1 MPAPAVVAAP
11 LLVSRFDSAA
21 LAGVA
26 IATWDR
32 LVAAGKT
39 PRPVRVG
46 GSVRFRRADVETWI
60 RMDCPDRATFD
71 AAVAAGK

>member
-1 MPAPAVVAAP
+1 MSAPAVVAAP
-11 LLVSRFDSAA
+11 LLVSRFDAAA

-39 PRPVRVG
+39 PAPVRVG
-46 GSVRFRRADVETWI
+46 GCVRFRRADVERWI
-60 RMDCPDRATFD
+60 ALGCPDRAGFES
-71 AAVAAGK
+71 AAAE